1 MKGWDGCI
9 KHEHREEKNKVLG
22 SMTVNQVTVKKVA
35 QRSIQC
41 VSEWAAEH
49 GARRGDRER
58 GGEPDT
64 PRGVNHDG
72 IHPLQSQPNPTHPS
86 TAQSKRGAA
95 GPGASI
101 KKEDA
106 S

>member
-64 PRGVNHDG
+64 PRGG
-72 IHPLQSQPNPTHPS
+72 EL
-86 TAQSKRGAA
+86 
-95 GPGASI
+95 
-101 KKEDA
+101 
-106 S
+106 

>member
-49 GARRGDRER
+49 GGER
-58 GGEPDT
+58 GQGAGRRTRYAQGGE
-64 PRGVNHDG
+64 
-72 IHPLQSQPNPTHPS
+72 L
-86 TAQSKRGAA
+86 
-95 GPGASI
+95 
-101 KKEDA
+101 
-106 S
+106 